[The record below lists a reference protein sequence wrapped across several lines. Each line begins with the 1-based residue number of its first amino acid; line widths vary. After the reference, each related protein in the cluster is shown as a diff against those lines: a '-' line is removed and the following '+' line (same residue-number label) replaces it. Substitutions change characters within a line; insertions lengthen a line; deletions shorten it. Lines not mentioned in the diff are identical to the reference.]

1 MKKLWL
7 AVLALL
13 MVSVIG
19 FSLDLSAGVK
29 AGFSVSSHA
38 GSDYRDFL
46 DDWPADNAMH
56 LGFQFGGFATIG
68 LLDFLAIEPE
78 VLVAFL
84 GNTFKEDVEPYGF
97 EGYAKYYDKLT
108 YLEPAVLAK
117 LRFGSFYVFAGP
129 MLMVRLGKGKYGH
142 KADDEVVED
151 ILDAVYGSGDQDYED
166 DDFAKTVLAVTGGGG
181 YMVPAGPGAL
191 LVEVRGQYSLQNM
204 LNEDVY
210 LDTFH
215 NYALMMM
222 LGYSYSF
229 RK

>member
-7 AVLALL
+7 VVLALL

-29 AGFSVSSHA
+29 AGFNVSSYA
-38 GSDYRDFL
+38 GSDYRNYL
-46 DDWPADNAMH
+46 EDWPADNAIH

-84 GNTFKEDVEPYGF
+84 GDTFKEDMKPYGYG
-97 EGYAKYYDKLT
+97 GYARYYDKLT

-117 LRFGSFYVFAGP
+117 IRFGSFNVFAGP
-129 MLMVRLGKGKYGH
+129 MLMVRLGSGKTGT
-142 KADDEVVED
+142 KADDDDLDDLIADEV
-151 ILDAVYGSGDQDYED
+151 DYED
-166 DDFAKTVLAVTGGGG
+166 DVFKKMVFAVTGGGG
-181 YMVPAGPGAL
+181 SMVPVGPGDL

-204 LNEDVY
+204 LNEDEY
-210 LDTFH
+210 RFH
-215 NYALMMM
+215 NYSIMMM